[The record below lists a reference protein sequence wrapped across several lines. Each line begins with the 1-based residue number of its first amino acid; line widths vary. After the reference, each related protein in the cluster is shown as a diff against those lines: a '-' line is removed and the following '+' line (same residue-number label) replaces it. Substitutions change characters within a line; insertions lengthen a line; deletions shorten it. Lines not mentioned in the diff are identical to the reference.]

1 MLLQAVFGASTT
13 LVLAHL
19 LPPNTQTPTFPSVH
33 ALPQLA
39 DLADL
44 PAFAAIFETLDLEP
58 RFDFLLWSGR
68 RNAPVRP
75 RSFPS
80 LQPMWHD
87 PAGSS
92 WSSIPAPGHHRMMTR
107 HLQRATP
114 GTLLRELRL
123 HRHRLC
129 WLALAFGSVAGCT
142 DGPFFHLKK
151 LNPYIQNQ
159 WREDR
164 EKVVVPSQRVEEI
177 RLLRN
182 QIASMSSDE
191 QAKWIANLDSIL
203 KEESSPEIRREAV
216 LALQGVNSRPDAL
229 EALAGRAKDN
239 SDYVR
244 LAVVDV
250 LHKSPSEAAGNA
262 LLSMAAADPS
272 SNVRLQAT
280 EALGAHRSDEVK
292 QFLASKLED
301 RNPAMQYHVSIA
313 LKEFTGKNYGGDMEA
328 WRSYLA
334 GEEVPEPKASLA
346 ETLQSLVPLK
356 R

>member
-1 MLLQAVFGASTT
+1 LTD
-13 LVLAHL
+13 
-19 LPPNTQTPTFPSVH
+19 LPPKPFPDF
-33 ALPQLA
+33 Q
-39 DLADL
+39 
-44 PAFAAIFETLDLEP
+44 TLDLEA
-58 RFDFLLWSGR
+58 RFGFLLWSGR
-68 RNAPVRP
+68 HNAPVRP
-75 RSFPS
+75 RSPDRRP
-80 LQPMWHD
+80 PMQQD
-87 PAGSS
+87 PNGSYRS
-92 WSSIPAPGHHRMMTR
+92 FIPASGHHRMMTR
-107 HLQRATP
+107 HHQRATL
-114 GTLLRELRL
+114 GSILRAMRL
-123 HRHRLC
+123 YRHRLC
-129 WLALAFGSVAGCT
+129 LLALACGPVAGCT

-177 RLLRN
+177 RLLKK

-191 QAKWIANLDSIL
+191 QTKWIANLDSIL
-203 KEESSPEIRREAV
+203 KDESSPEIRREAV
-216 LALQGVNSRPDAL
+216 LALQGVNGRPDAL
-229 EALAGRAKDN
+229 DALAGRAQDN

-250 LHKSPSEAAGNA
+250 LHKSPSDAAGRT

-280 EALGAHRSDEVK
+280 EALGAHRSDDVK

-334 GEEVPEPKASLA
+334 GEEAPEPKASLA